1 MKIPALV
8 SLITAL
14 FFGSHDLLADEMS
27 ALTMSKGS
35 LTKPKVIIFDVNET
49 LLNLESMRKSVGDAI
64 GERDDLLPL
73 WFSTMLHHSLVVSA
87 TGEYDSFGN
96 IGVAALQ
103 MVAEI
108 NGISITKENA
118 KQAILTPLRS
128 LPAHPDVAQGL
139 AKLKAQG
146 YKLVTLTNSSLKGV
160 QLQLKN
166 ANLSQYFDANLSI
179 ESVGVFKPHLST
191 YKWAIKNLGVDANE
205 ALMVAA
211 HGWDITGAD
220 KAGLQTAFVRRPG
233 KVLFPLAEKPDY
245 SVLDINELASI
256 LAQFNDVY

>member
-1 MKIPALV
+1 MKIR
-8 SLITAL
+8 T
-14 FFGSHDLLADEMS
+14 LLTLASTWILLNSGHAFANDS
-27 ALTMSKGS
+27 AESAAQ

-49 LLNLESMRKSVGDAI
+49 LLDLENMRKSVGAALN
-64 GERDDLLPL
+64 GRDDLLPL

-87 TGEYDSFGN
+87 TGEYQSFGN
-96 IGVAALQ
+96 IGVASLE

-108 NGISITKENA
+108 YGIAITHEQA
-118 KQAILTPLRS
+118 KTAIVTPLRS
-128 LPAHPDVAQGL
+128 LPAHPDVAEGL
-139 AKLKAQG
+139 AALKAQG
-146 YKLVTLTNSSLKGV
+146 YKLVTLTNSSLEGV

-191 YKWAIKNLGVDANE
+191 YQWAIKDLGVNAND

-211 HGWDITGAD
+211 HGWDIAGAE
-220 KAGLQTAFVRRPG
+220 KAGLQTAFIRRQG

-245 SVLDINELASI
+245 NVLDVNDLAKS
-256 LAQFNDVY
+256 LAKFN

>member
-1 MKIPALV
+1 MKITALV

-14 FFGSHDLLADEMS
+14 LFSSHTLFADEMPS
-27 ALTMSKGS
+27 STISQEALS
-35 LTKPKVIIFDVNET
+35 KPKVIIFDVNET
-49 LLNLESMRKSVGDAI
+49 LLDLESMRKSVGAAI
-64 GERDDLLPL
+64 GGRDDLLPF
-73 WFSTMLHHSLVVSA
+73 WFSTMLHHSLVISA
-87 TGEYDSFGN
+87 VGEYDSFGN
-96 IGVAALQ
+96 VGVAALQ

-108 NGISITKENA
+108 NDIEITKEDA
-118 KQAILTPLRS
+118 QKAILTPLRS

-139 AKLKAQG
+139 AELKAQG

-166 ANLSQYFDANLSI
+166 AKLSQYFDANLSI

-191 YKWAIKNLGVDANE
+191 YQWAVKDLGVKADE

-245 SVLDINELASI
+245 SVLDINELAKT
-256 LAQFNDVY
+256 LAKFK